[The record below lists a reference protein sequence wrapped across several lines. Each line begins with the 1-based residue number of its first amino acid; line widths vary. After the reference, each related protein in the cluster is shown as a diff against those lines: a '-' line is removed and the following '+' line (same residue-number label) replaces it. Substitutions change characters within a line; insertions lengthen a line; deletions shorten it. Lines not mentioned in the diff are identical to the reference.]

1 VQTSTAQDPHDTQ
14 ECTISPTQRYAKKQ
28 AKARQRRRLK
38 AQERLERDRR
48 QAQHAAQVLE
58 QALHDLGLPEDLV
71 VEIEAR
77 LRSQQKL
84 LGKICG
90 VMFPSL
96 FGCRTNTELCRVRGW
111 DKNLP
116 SRLLG
121 ALPKRSWLKRL
132 RHLGVEVLEPLWR
145 HAASK
150 SEATRSRWQWTWVGD
165 DSVFKK
171 YGEQLGLVG
180 TWWSGQEHRVLSGID
195 GVLLV
200 VVIGDGKLVVPV
212 DFAIRRPDPTGPGAP
227 CRDKLHWVQVMLD
240 GRIAALRRRGVHL
253 PPPIVV
259 ADSWFSDSK
268 LMRHVATTHQGTFLV
283 EGKSTY
289 VFKLPDGRQ
298 VKGHDLQQ
306 DRDWPWRYSEQV
318 PGVRYARLRATSPTY
333 GAVTLI
339 VVDELK
345 EEQFYVM
352 CLATAISG
360 PRLIRAWKRR
370 HWIEYCFRTLK
381 HLLATGACQ
390 VHSED
395 AYYGHLVLRLMG
407 CLVLF
412 YASRVICKG
421 RLTMEE
427 IIFSLKHYWRFIDSE
442 ALELHALSWGV
453 DEKAA

>member
-1 VQTSTAQDPHDTQ
+1 M
-14 ECTISPTQRYAKKQ
+14 SPTKRYTKKQ
-28 AKARQRRRLK
+28 TKARLRRRLT
-38 AQERLERDRR
+38 AHERLTRDRR
-48 QAQHAAQVLE
+48 QAQHTAEALR
-58 QALHDLGLPEDLV
+58 QALDALELPEDLV
-71 VEIEAR
+71 AEIEGR

-84 LGKICG
+84 LGKIVG
-90 VMFPSL
+90 VMCPPL

-116 SRLLG
+116 TRLLG

-132 RHLGVEVLEPLWR
+132 RRLGLEVLIPLWR
-145 HAASK
+145 HVASK
-150 SEATRSRWQWTWVGD
+150 SAATRSRWQWTWVTD

-200 VVIGDGKLVVPV
+200 VVVGDGKLVVPV
-212 DFAIRRPDPTGPGAP
+212 DFAIRRPDPVGPGAP
-227 CRDKLHWVQVMLD
+227 CRDKLHWVQRMLD
-240 GRIAALRRRGVHL
+240 GRLAAFHRRGVAL
-253 PPPIVV
+253 PPPMVV

-268 LMRHVATTHQGTFLV
+268 LMRHVAATHQGTFLV
-283 EGKSTY
+283 EGKSIY
-289 VFKLPDGRQ
+289 VFELPDGRQ

-306 DRDWPWRYSEQV
+306 DHDWPWRESPQV
-318 PGVRYARLRATSPTY
+318 PGIRYARLQAISPTY

-339 VVDELK
+339 VVSEPK
-345 EEQFYVM
+345 EEQYYMM
-352 CLATAISG
+352 CLDTSISG
-360 PRLIRAWKRR
+360 PRLIQAWKRR

-390 VHSED
+390 VHSEE

-412 YASRVICKG
+412 YTSRVVCKG

-427 IIFSLKHYWRFIDSE
+427 IIFSLKHYWRFVDCE
-442 ALELHALSWGV
+442 ALELQALSQGV
-453 DEKAA
+453 DAKAA